1 MTRVLS
7 MVGWLCSSL
16 GLAMLLSA
24 PLLAP
29 GVWGWAEEEVG
40 IGLDQPQ
47 CPGNVCSTGCAENK
61 DCWKDPLINCD
72 DGNSMCKCNA
82 NRKNCEY
89 CKCWPTRQMDG
100 CYCKTKGT

>member
-29 GVWGWAEEEVG
+29 GVWGWAEMVG

-47 CPGNVCSTGCAENK
+47 CPGNQCSTGCVENA
-61 DCWKDPLINCD
+61 DCIPYCD
-72 DGNSMCKCNA
+72 DSNANCKCNA
-82 NRKNCEY
+82 TLPNCDK
-89 CKCWPTRQMDG
+89 CKCWPNKRGDA
-100 CYCKTKGT
+100 CYCRTKGT

>member
-29 GVWGWAEEEVG
+29 GVWGWAEMVG

-47 CPGNVCSTGCAENK
+47 CPGNQCSTGCVEDKNCYNRH
-61 DCWKDPLINCD
+61 DCD
-72 DGNSMCKCNA
+72 DSVEGCKCNA
-82 NRKNCEY
+82 NLPGCDK
-89 CKCWPTRQMDG
+89 CKCALTQNIRF

>member
-29 GVWGWAEEEVG
+29 GVWG
-40 IGLDQPQ
+40 
-47 CPGNVCSTGCAENK
+47 
-61 DCWKDPLINCD
+61 
-72 DGNSMCKCNA
+72 
-82 NRKNCEY
+82 
-89 CKCWPTRQMDG
+89 
-100 CYCKTKGT
+100 